1 MDTTNSNRINYK
13 LWLTLILINFV
24 PQIYTVIRIHLLG
37 TLPDPYAFSI
47 AAQSTWLGVGYEIL
61 SETLLIPLFFILG
74 QVIHDTRNFSQR
86 ANVAFCSITLIYFLV
101 TVLVILTASKLV
113 SSMQQQ
119 PELLAITTDYIRLES
134 VAILLSCGY
143 TFLNSILI
151 LKNQQKLLYSLLV
164 AQTLMTIACDFLFV
178 SQYSFSFNMGV
189 IGIAISNIAASL
201 ALTVISIFFLYKSG
215 VKIGFPQLTVNDKK
229 WLKQWLQIGWK
240 SGLESTVRNAAFI
253 IIIFKMVNEVQQAG
267 TYWLANQFIWGWLLL
282 PVLALGQLIK
292 QDSATGCGMSS
303 QRISSYLLLST
314 VIAVI
319 WLITSPLWTTL
330 FHLVTDNPAV
340 EPAIGLVRLMIGFY
354 IIFALNN
361 VIDSY
366 FYGTG
371 RTDLMLY
378 QSLFVNIIFYGVV
391 FALYHA
397 GVFVPTLERIAI
409 MFGLGMAI
417 DALVTFLLYLFLRT
431 SQKKT
436 GWLKTQTER

>member
-1 MDTTNSNRINYK
+1 
-13 LWLTLILINFV
+13 
-24 PQIYTVIRIHLLG
+24 
-37 TLPDPYAFSI
+37 
-47 AAQSTWLGVGYEIL
+47 
-61 SETLLIPLFFILG
+61 
-74 QVIHDTRNFSQR
+74 
-86 ANVAFCSITLIYFLV
+86 
-101 TVLVILTASKLV
+101 
-113 SSMQQQ
+113 MQQQ

-151 LKNQQKLLYSLLV
+151 LKNQQKLLYSLLTV
-164 AQTLMTIACDFLFV
+164 QTLMTIACDFLFV
-178 SQYSFSFNMGV
+178 SQFSFSFNIGV
-189 IGIAISNIAASL
+189 IGIAISNIAVSL
-201 ALTVISIFFLYKSG
+201 ALTGISIFFLYKSG
-215 VKIGFPQLTVNDKK
+215 VKIRFPQLTVNDKT
-229 WLKQWLQIGWK
+229 WLRQWLQISWK
-240 SGLESTVRNAAFI
+240 SGLESLVRNGAYI
-253 IIIFKMVNEVQQAG
+253 IMISKMVNEVQQAG

-303 QRISSYLLLST
+303 QRINSYLLLST

-319 WLITSPLWTTL
+319 WLITSPLWPTA

-391 FALYHA
+391 LALYHA

-431 SQKKT
+431 SQKKM